1 MYKLH
6 FYDVFPLLVQWV
18 SAMSRTYNFG
28 HHQPANRDKMTWP
41 LNKLSVLWDAM
52 LCHWNWL
59 QTGYIFFSLGL
70 SRLTEITQS
79 TLKQTH
85 KALHCS
91 FFSTWFSISCCMH
104 NYPCTPGAMRDET
117 RVNHCFYFSRL
128 LFIEDKNRS
137 LYLEIQSATYTFWLL
152 ISIRYA
158 CNRNRAMAQKETW
171 RQ

>member
-1 MYKLH
+1 MSECNEPHLQFWTSSTSQPRQNDLAIKQVKRIMRCYAVSLELTSNW
-6 FYDVFPLLVQWV
+6 VF
-18 SAMSRTYNFG
+18 
-28 HHQPANRDKMTWP
+28 
-41 LNKLSVLWDAM
+41 
-52 LCHWNWL
+52 
-59 QTGYIFFSLGL
+59 FFSLGS

-79 TLKQTH
+79 TLKQIH

-158 CNRNRAMAQKETW
+158 CNRNGAMAQKETW